1 MRPDAQLAVTWITA
15 YVQIARVRGT
25 VPQHTPNPAAGRA
38 DLHSLEGRNG
48 RSQDLRA
55 AFSGP
60 RGEAATAAAGQ
71 SSRPN
76 PTAHPAGVLEDP
88 MHQRISGMRCLVR
101 ALRPT
106 RLGIVVIVALVG
118 LVVPAPAMA
127 AADASSSAAADLCAK
142 VASRAG
148 FSGDRLVTAV
158 AVGMGESSCRP
169 DAYLSNGPTKGCP
182 NGSVD
187 RGLWQINSCWHP
199 SVSKSCAYDA
209 QCNANAAY
217 RISSGGANWKPWVA
231 YTNGRYENYLDE
243 ARAAVGRLS

>member
-1 MRPDAQLAVTWITA
+1 
-15 YVQIARVRGT
+15 
-25 VPQHTPNPAAGRA
+25 
-38 DLHSLEGRNG
+38 
-48 RSQDLRA
+48 
-55 AFSGP
+55 
-60 RGEAATAAAGQ
+60 
-71 SSRPN
+71 
-76 PTAHPAGVLEDP
+76 
-88 MHQRISGMRCLVR
+88 MHQRTFGMRRLGR

-106 RLGIVVIVALVG
+106 RLGIVGVVALVA

-127 AADASSSAAADLCAK
+127 AADASSSAAADLCAT

-169 DAYLSNGPTKGCP
+169 GAYLTNGPTKGCP

-199 SVSKSCAYDA
+199 SVSKGCAYDA
-209 QCNANAAY
+209 QCNANAAH

-231 YTNGRYENYLDE
+231 YTNGRYKSYLDE
-243 ARAAVGRLS
+243 ARAAVARLS

>member
-1 MRPDAQLAVTWITA
+1 
-15 YVQIARVRGT
+15 
-25 VPQHTPNPAAGRA
+25 
-38 DLHSLEGRNG
+38 
-48 RSQDLRA
+48 
-55 AFSGP
+55 
-60 RGEAATAAAGQ
+60 
-71 SSRPN
+71 
-76 PTAHPAGVLEDP
+76 
-88 MHQRISGMRCLVR
+88 MHQRIFGMRCLVR

-106 RLGIVVIVALVG
+106 RLGIVVIVALVA

-158 AVGMGESSCRP
+158 AVGMAESSCRP
-169 DAYLSNGPTKGCP
+169 EVYLSNGPTKGCP
-182 NGSVD
+182 NGSTD

-217 RISSGGANWKPWVA
+217 RISSRGANWKPWVA
-231 YTNGRYENYLDE
+231 YTNGRYEGYLDG

>member
-1 MRPDAQLAVTWITA
+1 
-15 YVQIARVRGT
+15 
-25 VPQHTPNPAAGRA
+25 
-38 DLHSLEGRNG
+38 
-48 RSQDLRA
+48 
-55 AFSGP
+55 
-60 RGEAATAAAGQ
+60 
-71 SSRPN
+71 
-76 PTAHPAGVLEDP
+76 
-88 MHQRISGMRCLVR
+88 MHQHVLGMRHVIR
-101 ALRPT
+101 AVPAT
-106 RLGIVVIVALVG
+106 RLGIVVVLALVA

-127 AADASSSAAADLCAK
+127 AADASASAAADVCAK
-142 VASRAG
+142 FASRAG

-217 RISSGGANWKPWVA
+217 RISSGGTNWKPWVA
-231 YTNGRYENYLDE
+231 YTSGRYEDYLDD

>member
-1 MRPDAQLAVTWITA
+1 
-15 YVQIARVRGT
+15 
-25 VPQHTPNPAAGRA
+25 
-38 DLHSLEGRNG
+38 
-48 RSQDLRA
+48 
-55 AFSGP
+55 
-60 RGEAATAAAGQ
+60 
-71 SSRPN
+71 
-76 PTAHPAGVLEDP
+76 
-88 MHQRISGMRCLVR
+88 MHQHVLGMRHVIR
-101 ALRPT
+101 AVPAI
-106 RLGIVVIVALVG
+106 RLGIVVVLALVA

-127 AADASSSAAADLCAK
+127 AADASASAAADLCAK

-217 RISSGGANWKPWVA
+217 RISSKGTNFRPWVA
-231 YTNGRYENYLDE
+231 YTNGSYRNHLDA
-243 ARAAVGRLS
+243 ARAAVGRLG

>member
-1 MRPDAQLAVTWITA
+1 
-15 YVQIARVRGT
+15 
-25 VPQHTPNPAAGRA
+25 
-38 DLHSLEGRNG
+38 
-48 RSQDLRA
+48 
-55 AFSGP
+55 
-60 RGEAATAAAGQ
+60 
-71 SSRPN
+71 
-76 PTAHPAGVLEDP
+76 
-88 MHQRISGMRCLVR
+88 MHQRIFGMRCLIR

-106 RLGIVVIVALVG
+106 RLGIVVILALVA

-127 AADASSSAAADLCAK
+127 AADTSSSAAADLCAK

-148 FSGDRLVTAV
+148 FSGSRLVTAV
-158 AVGMGESSCRP
+158 AVGMAESSCRP

-231 YTNGRYENYLDE
+231 YTNGRYKAHL
-243 ARAAVGRLS
+243 AQAKAAVGRLS